1 MERRTPLYECHEHAG
16 GKIVPF
22 AGYLLPVQY
31 KTGVIAEHMAVR
43 TACGLFDVSHM
54 GEVVVKGADAL
65 DNLQRLFT
73 NDMSGM
79 QNGRVRYSPMCN
91 ESGGVVDDLIA
102 YKLSDACYLVV
113 VNAANREKDVA
124 WMRAHLQGD
133 VALTDISDGV
143 AQLALQGPKAQ
154 EALAS
159 LDARLADCA
168 LDAEALAEAEDASIS
183 LTEDQKQEIADIR
196 ADASLP
202 SDQKRA
208 AIYRLLVGSVTL
220 TEVDLSLAEGGETE
234 AALAYF
240 SLPAG
245 EDRLLEVSLS
255 LSGDPEASERYRVT
269 RYQLVSTKEWE
280 EEDPGLWT
288 GPEGQIGEVIE

>member
-1 MERRTPLYECHEHAG
+1 MTDKNRKG
-16 GKIVPF
+16 G
-22 AGYLLPVQY
+22 A
-31 KTGVIAEHMAVR
+31 AVR
-43 TACGLFDVSHM
+43 QRGEFKISIGTSSVLMIFVVLCLTTFAVLSFVTAN
-54 GEVVVKGADAL
+54 ADA
-65 DNLQRLFT
+65 RLPEKAV
-73 NDMSGM
+73 
-79 QNGRVRYSPMCN
+79 Q
-91 ESGGVVDDLIA
+91 GVDA
-102 YKLSDACYLVV
+102 YYAADA
-113 VNAANREKDVA
+113 
-124 WMRAHLQGD
+124 
-133 VALTDISDGV
+133 
-143 AQLALQGPKAQ
+143 KAQ